1 MKKVKKVL
9 SFLLVFCMILT
20 IMPMGVY
27 ATDLEESSAAA
38 DDLISEATPTPV
50 PAEDIP
56 ADDPVEEDPT
66 PAPTEQP
73 TPAPA
78 EEPAEYGVM
87 ATSITMGTKPADG
100 TTSGNPFVQ
109 GTGGSNSFRIP
120 AMVTLNDGTIVA
132 AADARWNTT
141 YDGGGLDTIVSYST
155 DNGANWNY
163 TFANYLGDNGNTY
176 NGSSSTAFIDPALA
190 TDGST
195 VYMLC
200 DLYPYGV
207 ALNGSGNTAPSTAVG
222 FNSDGTL
229 KLAANGSS
237 TYNYYLKDGQIYDS
251 SNNVVSGYT
260 VDAYFNITGN
270 GYDTNLFFSDSPYQV
285 VRTGYLYLTKS
296 TDGGKTW
303 SEPTLIPNVK
313 MSSEQVCLVGPG
325 RGLVADDK
333 IIFPVYSYNGSSSS
347 QQMGFIY
354 SIDGGA
360 TWSRSANF
368 TGASWSSEAAV
379 VELNDGTL
387 RFFYRN
393 GNSKLYY
400 VDYTWGTGWGS
411 AVNTGIATNSN
422 TQISAISYSKTVDG
436 KQVILV
442 SCPTGSNSNG
452 SADSSASA
460 RLNGKIFVG
469 YVNSDNTMSWQSDKA
484 ISVTSNNSQFMYS
497 CLTELNDGKVAI
509 LYENQESAWGTG
521 NNCYYT
527 MDFKTYD
534 LALDIT
540 IVDRD
545 TGIEISAPG
554 LTDVSITECDT
565 STPAAGYSK
574 SVTYSIVLN
583 NGNYTDSA
591 EIKIPYDNTFDGCTN
606 YIGAVANTDGTVD
619 TFPVELVDDYFVGTV
634 PHFSDVTI
642 SGRAVTKEKSVTLNI
657 GETSETFTD
666 NTGNYSKNYTAPDSK
681 IATMKVEGTDG
692 QEGGVKYTEASV
704 TCNTLISSDKSNWT
718 AVSGYYKADDGNYY
732 PLYAKRSSSWSWS
745 SWAYI
750 YTYTWGYST
759 TSSTSNVTQIGTQS
773 TTNTSTT
780 PNITV
785 YTQSTTN
792 SVPASTTITFTGVSV
807 GTTTAVVGS
816 TQYNITVTRKT
827 ETVNLSV
834 GGSATYTDASS
845 NVTVQDSTVAS
856 ATLSGGKLTI
866 KGLKDGTTTIT
877 TDTTVY
883 TVTVSEGTP
892 ISIRENETTT
902 ISVPTLSDGQY
913 VEWSSADS
921 SYVGVAGK
929 YNASAKAYTN
939 EAILAGQNVT
949 SSPVVVTG
957 TVYNADGTVAGVY
970 KWLVTVTEGDADTN
984 TSSKGI
990 YFNISTIEHCTVYY
1004 SINGGEL
1011 IPVNGTGVTTGN
1023 WTGNGTYKGH
1033 FNIMFFAAPDE
1044 GYALTYMSISGSA
1057 DQYYTLANG
1066 NPDGTGSDA
1075 WPFKDA
1081 DASTIPSSSSDS
1093 AWKTINGSL
1102 HGFRWALLEGN
1113 MTIDQMKVLFSNAI
1127 ALGCDGATT
1136 ITKNG
1141 NEGMGSASS
1150 PTVCKFVAQKLP
1162 TVEKTITSITHNGTE
1177 TAYTDGMKVEIGDTI
1192 KYSVVVTRYKTNATY
1207 GTITYDNEK
1216 LTDELTSNNG
1226 ISNPDMGTS
1235 TTSNETYTYTT
1246 SLTLTTNNFS
1256 DVVKDGKI
1264 INTAEFSYSYSSQYS
1279 AGSLTSEAS
1288 AVAEITVEI
1297 PSYVI
1302 DFGLPVELDLTN
1314 VATAYGGITKASA
1327 KYGNASINDNVV
1339 TYTPTE
1345 TLKGVDYIT
1354 LELGKGGTTQV
1365 AIYPAT
1371 TVYYEEGFATYEG
1384 GWTGGS
1390 KGNGTQTAST
1400 VGSQDR
1406 YGYDDKYAQETKG
1419 PSNGTQATCVGG
1431 STGQT
1436 ATFEFTGTGVEIY
1449 TNNTDF
1455 SGSVMASI
1463 YNATTNAHVKT
1474 YIVHTAMKDGDS
1486 DATHGQNVTAY
1497 NVPIISARDLAYGQY
1512 KVVIKH
1518 VKSSASDTTIAPV
1531 SLDGFRVH
1539 GTLASDTQ
1547 AYVDDL
1553 EDNPTFIELRDKVLA
1568 GLNVNGIQDSQYK
1581 VAGEIIQQVYD
1592 KNSSTEGAVVLSNNG
1607 TYSDSTAVQDLLDN
1621 GPKNEL
1627 YLQKNQAVVFKVTT
1641 NRVVQIGLKALN
1653 ANTTYTI
1660 NSGDPQTLSTS
1671 TDMFYTVVNAGAA
1684 TNEQTITITNT
1695 GTGILSITLV
1705 KICDDPNAAFASL
1718 TEEDLIPALLSL
1730 GFEDK
1735 ATSTPEPTAEPTIE
1749 PTATPEPTAEPKPVV
1764 TPTPAPT
1771 NPPKPV
1777 VPNNPIQDFFNA
1789 VRNILN
1795 KWFGW

>member
-1 MKKVKKVL
+1 M
-9 SFLLVFCMILT
+9 
-20 IMPMGVY
+20 
-27 ATDLEESSAAA
+27 
-38 DDLISEATPTPV
+38 
-50 PAEDIP
+50 
-56 ADDPVEEDPT
+56 
-66 PAPTEQP
+66 
-73 TPAPA
+73 
-78 EEPAEYGVM
+78 
-87 ATSITMGTKPADG
+87 
-100 TTSGNPFVQ
+100 
-109 GTGGSNSFRIP
+109 
-120 AMVTLNDGTIVA
+120 
-132 AADARWNTT
+132 
-141 YDGGGLDTIVSYST
+141 
-155 DNGANWNY
+155 
-163 TFANYLGDNGNTY
+163 
-176 NGSSSTAFIDPALA
+176 
-190 TDGST
+190 
-195 VYMLC
+195 
-200 DLYPYGV
+200 
-207 ALNGSGNTAPSTAVG
+207 
-222 FNSDGTL
+222 
-229 KLAANGSS
+229 
-237 TYNYYLKDGQIYDS
+237 
-251 SNNVVSGYT
+251 
-260 VDAYFNITGN
+260 
-270 GYDTNLFFSDSPYQV
+270 
-285 VRTGYLYLTKS
+285 
-296 TDGGKTW
+296 
-303 SEPTLIPNVK
+303 
-313 MSSEQVCLVGPG
+313 
-325 RGLVADDK
+325 
-333 IIFPVYSYNGSSSS
+333 
-347 QQMGFIY
+347 
-354 SIDGGA
+354 
-360 TWSRSANF
+360 
-368 TGASWSSEAAV
+368 
-379 VELNDGTL
+379 
-387 RFFYRN
+387 
-393 GNSKLYY
+393 
-400 VDYTWGTGWGS
+400 
-411 AVNTGIATNSN
+411 
-422 TQISAISYSKTVDG
+422 
-436 KQVILV
+436 
-442 SCPTGSNSNG
+442 
-452 SADSSASA
+452 
-460 RLNGKIFVG
+460 
-469 YVNSDNTMSWQSDKA
+469 
-484 ISVTSNNSQFMYS
+484 
-497 CLTELNDGKVAI
+497 
-509 LYENQESAWGTG
+509 
-521 NNCYYT
+521 
-527 MDFKTYD
+527 
-534 LALDIT
+534 
-540 IVDRD
+540 
-545 TGIEISAPG
+545 
-554 LTDVSITECDT
+554 
-565 STPAAGYSK
+565 
-574 SVTYSIVLN
+574 
-583 NGNYTDSA
+583 
-591 EIKIPYDNTFDGCTN
+591 
-606 YIGAVANTDGTVD
+606 
-619 TFPVELVDDYFVGTV
+619 
-634 PHFSDVTI
+634 
-642 SGRAVTKEKSVTLNI
+642 
-657 GETSETFTD
+657 
-666 NTGNYSKNYTAPDSK
+666 
-681 IATMKVEGTDG
+681 
-692 QEGGVKYTEASV
+692 
-704 TCNTLISSDKSNWT
+704 
-718 AVSGYYKADDGNYY
+718 
-732 PLYAKRSSSWSWS
+732 
-745 SWAYI
+745 
-750 YTYTWGYST
+750 
-759 TSSTSNVTQIGTQS
+759 
-773 TTNTSTT
+773 
-780 PNITV
+780 
-785 YTQSTTN
+785 
-792 SVPASTTITFTGVSV
+792 
-807 GTTTAVVGS
+807 
-816 TQYNITVTRKT
+816 
-827 ETVNLSV
+827 NLSV

-1497 NVPIISARDLAYGQY
+1497 NVPIISARDLAYGRY

-1553 EDNPTFIELRDKVLA
+1553 EDNPTFIELRNTVLA
-1568 GLNVNGIQDSQYK
+1568 GVGVENVEDSMYADQIASD
-1581 VAGEIIQQVYD
+1581 VMNQVYD
-1592 KNSSTEGAVVLSNNG
+1592 QSETTNGAVVLDSNG
-1607 TYSDSTAVQDLLDN
+1607 FATADVKDLLDN

-1627 YLQKNQAVVFKVTT
+1627 YLQSNQAVVFKVTT

-1749 PTATPEPTAEPKPVV
+1749 PTATPEPTAEPTPVV